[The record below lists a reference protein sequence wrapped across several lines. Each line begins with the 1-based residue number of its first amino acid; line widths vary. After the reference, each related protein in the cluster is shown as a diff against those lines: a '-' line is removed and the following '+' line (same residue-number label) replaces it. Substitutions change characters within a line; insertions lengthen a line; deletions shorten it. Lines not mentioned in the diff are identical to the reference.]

1 MKSGIEAADVI
12 TGNIQGENLSL
23 NESIKKSWLYN
34 ELHKSRNFAPF
45 FISLGV
51 NWSSIQCY

>member
-12 TGNIQGENLSL
+12 TGNMQGESLSL

-45 FISLGV
+45 FHKFGG
-51 NWSSIQCY
+51 